1 MVGVLVFAVVVV
13 SDQVREPWHSLAN
26 TAVAIALVGYAIRI
40 TLSQSRQQKEL
51 RVRQRAERSL
61 LSARD
66 QLARSRQDA
75 TNRAIKLSPLT
86 ELSQFLQSCASEAEA
101 YPLVGNAIAR
111 FLPDCSG
118 ALYKV
123 LPSGQDWK
131 PSASGGLIRPRKKS
145 STRRSAAVRR
155 GRAHKGNRDATPV
168 NCAQLTLSEKET
180 SLCVPIL
187 VQGETAGVLILLPN
201 PDAPPVR
208 GDRLDNTVAG
218 IRRVGT
224 AVAEQMASP
233 SPICSCARPCT
244 NNPFATR

>member
-131 PSASGGLIRPRKKS
+131 
-145 STRRSAAVRR
+145 RSAAVRR

-187 VQGETAGVLILLPN
+187 VQGETAGVLVLLPN